1 MYLVHSCHLQKI
13 SASVFHGLKSLKCL
27 WMTNNFIK
35 HLDKNLLKD
44 NVYSEELHINKN
56 EIESWTL
63 DISHLKYLT
72 LIDCSRNKLT
82 TLPKSVRDSLDA
94 ISKNKTV
101 IVNLK
106 YNKIICTCKNLDFLD
121 WMFKTRVR
129 VILPEGIQCVGFK
142 GNISYGYNY
151 I

>member
-1 MYLVHSCHLQKI
+1 
-13 SASVFHGLKSLKCL
+13 
-27 WMTNNFIK
+27 MTNNFIK

-72 LIDCSRNKLT
+72 LIDCPRNKLT

-94 ISKNKTV
+94 ISKS
-101 IVNLK
+101 
-106 YNKIICTCKNLDFLD
+106 
-121 WMFKTRVR
+121 
-129 VILPEGIQCVGFK
+129 E
-142 GNISYGYNY
+142 S
-151 I
+151 